1 MVLEDERGDAGG
13 VRDVM
18 RDASGSTATAL
29 VATECTETVR
39 VLVDLRYV
47 AEGSTLSFGVELFV
61 EGMVQLEDEFE
72 RHRVAK
78 LHRPLARATST
89 NPSAREDRDEHQ
101 SPRRPSTLCEHSE
114 LSCLDCARVVVTG
127 AMLTLPRRG
136 KGHAMQ
142 LGSTMN

>member
-1 MVLEDERGDAGG
+1 M
-13 VRDVM
+13 M
-18 RDASGSTATAL
+18 RDASGSTAMAL
-29 VATECTETVR
+29 VATR
-39 VLVDLRYV
+39 VSSDRILVDLRYV

-101 SPRRPSTLCEHSE
+101 SPRRPSTLPYASF
-114 LSCLDCARVVVTG
+114 LCARVVVK
-127 AMLTLPRRG
+127 TLQCLLFLDVV
-136 KGHAMQ
+136 KVIS
-142 LGSTMN
+142 LGVR

>member
-1 MVLEDERGDAGG
+1 
-13 VRDVM
+13 VM

-101 SPRRPSTLCEHSE
+101 SPRRPSTLPYASF
-114 LSCLDCARVVVTG
+114 LCARVVVKTLQCLLFLDVVKVMQCSLG
-127 AMLTLPRRG
+127 AR
-136 KGHAMQ
+136 
-142 LGSTMN
+142 